1 VTAPA
6 SKSQRRRLSLRAK
19 IVLHLFLIHA
29 ILAAMALLVLV
40 ENRHWLFAVEALFLL
55 SLMLGLLLVRA
66 FFVPLDLVRTG
77 AELLAE
83 QDFTSRFRE
92 TGQPEIDELVRVYNR
107 MLERLR
113 EERLKLQEQNLFLHK
128 VLAASPSGMLTL
140 DLDKRIVYL
149 NPAAERILALGA
161 GAAVGRTL
169 RETGTPLAAELLGL
183 APGDSRVVPVLGSRR
198 ARCSRVEYLEQGF
211 ARSFFVIDELTE
223 QLRASEKSAYHKLI
237 RMMSHEVNNS
247 VGAVRSLLESF
258 QSWTRH
264 LPPDDRQ
271 DFAGAL
277 TVAGERLEHLT
288 AFMTGFAGVVRLP
301 APERRPLDLRALL
314 ADLHTLL
321 RPELARRRIAWS
333 LDGQAEL
340 PPVLADKNQIEQVLV
355 NILKNAYESIGEDGE
370 IRVSLGRE
378 GERTRLAIH
387 DTGAGLSPESRAA
400 IFTPFYTTKRDG
412 RGLGLTIIAEILT
425 AHGFAFGL
433 GSASEGGA
441 TFWIVF

>member
-1 VTAPA
+1 M
-6 SKSQRRRLSLRAK
+6 SLRAK
-19 IVLHLFLIHA
+19 IVLHLLLIHA

-40 ENRHWLFAVEALFLL
+40 ENKNWLFAVEVLFLL
-55 SLMLGLLLVRA
+55 SLLLGLLLVRA

-92 TGQPEIDELVRVYNR
+92 TGQPEIDALVRVYNR

-140 DLDKRIVYL
+140 DLEGRIVYL
-149 NPAAERILALGA
+149 NPAAERILSLTAV
-161 GAAVGRTL
+161 AATNRTL
-169 RETGTPLAAELLGL
+169 HETGTALAGDLLAL
-183 APGDSRVVPVLGSRR
+183 APGESRVLPVLGSRR
-198 ARCSRVEYLEQGF
+198 ARCSRVEYFEQGF
-211 ARSFFVIDELTE
+211 SRSFFVIDELTE
-223 QLRASEKSAYHKLI
+223 ELRASEKSAYHKLI

-258 QSWTRH
+258 RVWTGH
-264 LPPDDRQ
+264 IPAGERQ

-277 TVAGERLEHLT
+277 AVAGERLEHLT

-301 APERRPLDLRALL
+301 APEPRPLDLRTLL
-314 ADLHTLL
+314 ADLQTLL
-321 RPELARRRIAWS
+321 RPELQRRRIEWIWEAQ
-333 LDGQAEL
+333 GNL
-340 PPVLADKNQIEQVLV
+340 PPLLADKNQIEQVLV
-355 NILKNAYESIGEDGE
+355 NVLKNAYESIGEDGE
-370 IRVSLGRE
+370 IRVSLWRE
-378 GERTRLAIH
+378 GVRSRLAIN

-400 IFTPFYTTKRDG
+400 IFTPFFTTKRDG
-412 RGLGLTIIAEILT
+412 RGLGLTIVSEILT
-425 AHGFAFGL
+425 AHGFTFGL
-433 GSASEGGA
+433 APREGRGA